1 MKEEFILTD
10 AKTMAYINMFA
21 VLGALENLVELDNKA
36 REILHGSKNISV
48 GFEVKGGPSATFHF
62 TSSSCK
68 VEQGITRCDVKL
80 PFSSC
85 EKFNGLIDGTTTP
98 IPSKGFTKI
107 GFLLKK
113 FIPLTDR
120 LSEVLRPSPE
130 AIQDPRFFETS
141 TVLTFNTIAAAISQI
156 GNHDDLGTAS
166 ASYMLDGDIM
176 MSIKDGP
183 KATIRVK
190 SNQLTTIK
198 KEPENPRAI
207 MEFGSLELAYDL
219 FTGKVNALAC
229 VGDGTIEMKGMI
241 SMIDNM
247 NRMLDR
253 VAVYLA

>member
-1 MKEEFILTD
+1 MTD

-21 VLGALENLVELDNKA
+21 VLGTLENLVELDNKA
-36 REILHGSKNISV
+36 KEILHGIKNISV

-68 VEQGITRCDVKL
+68 VESGITHCDVKL

-107 GFLLKK
+107 GFLLKT
-113 FIPLTDR
+113 FTPLTDR
-120 LSEVLRPSPE
+120 LSELLKPSAE
-130 AIQDPRFFETS
+130 ALQDPRFFESS
-141 TVLTFNTIAAAISQI
+141 TVLTFYTIASAISQI
-156 GNHDDLGTAS
+156 GNHDDLGKAS

-176 MSIKDGP
+176 MSIADGP

-198 KEPENPRAI
+198 KAPEKPRAI
-207 MEFGSLELAYDL
+207 MQFASLQLAYDL
-219 FTGKVNALAC
+219 FTGNVNSLAC
-229 VGDGTIEMKGMI
+229 IGDGTIEMRGMI